1 MQLDQKADPAGDI
14 RIRLKSLGDDLGEI
28 FVERAAKF
36 KRASLFA
43 KIGLISIGSAIA
55 AIAQF
60 AQFPATGPTA
70 WQIAG
75 IGASVIVAVG
85 GIFVWLTEDD
95 APRELSTARK
105 AVEKAREALV
115 GYEELYEIVGEND
128 RLVYLIQAIYLMRS
142 VIEQAAGTSL
152 SEEKMAQ
159 LVLEA
164 CDRSL
169 PIAMGFQQADQWTLG
184 VYQARPLEGTR
195 RELVCVATKRAI
207 GCDPGVARKW
217 KEGTGIAGVSFSVRD
232 EVVIPDL
239 QAEGI
244 SSVFGSAANEVR
256 DYDTERYRS
265 MVAVPILVGKD
276 EEPWGVVAATND
288 QVAHFSATQGN
299 GLSNSEGA
307 RTLANMVALGVAIC
321 RIALNKT
328 QPKGFPTSS
337 TSDTENV

>member
-1 MQLDQKADPAGDI
+1 MRNHLNSGSDEDLRVRIKKLADE
-14 RIRLKSLGDDLGEI
+14 LGEI

-43 KIGLISIGSAIA
+43 KIGLISIGSAVA

-60 AQFPATGPTA
+60 AQFPPKGPSA

-115 GYEELYEIVGEND
+115 GYEEMYQIAAEND
-128 RLVYLIQAIYLMRS
+128 RLVFLIQAIYLMRS
-142 VIEQAAGTSL
+142 VIEQAASAAI
-152 SEEKMAQ
+152 SETKMAQ
-159 LVLEA
+159 LILEA

-184 VYQARPLEGTR
+184 IYQAEPLDDGR
-195 RELVCVATKRAI
+195 RELVCVSTKRAI
-207 GCDPGVARKW
+207 ECDPANARRW
-217 KEGTGIAGVSFSVRD
+217 KEGTGIAGVSFSIRD
-232 EVVIPDL
+232 EVIIPDL

-244 SSVFGSAANEVR
+244 GSVFGSAANEVR
-256 DYDTERYRS
+256 DYDIERYRS
-265 MVAVPILVGKD
+265 MVAVPILVGKHD
-276 EEPWGVVAATND
+276 EPWGVVAATND
-288 QVAHFSATQGN
+288 QVAHFSISQRD

-307 RTLANMVALGVAIC
+307 RALASMVALGISVC
-321 RIALNKT
+321 RGGLNNSPP
-328 QPKGFPTSS
+328 QGFPTVKSG
-337 TSDTENV
+337 DTGD

>member
-1 MQLDQKADPAGDI
+1 VRTEPDPESEEV
-14 RIRLKSLGDDLGEI
+14 RVRLKKLADELGEV

-43 KIGLISIGSAIA
+43 KIAFISIGSAVA
-55 AIAQF
+55 AIAQL
-60 AQFPATGPTA
+60 AQFPSTGPTA

-85 GIFVWLTEDD
+85 GIFVWITEDD
-95 APRELSTARK
+95 APRELSMARK

-115 GYEELYEIVGEND
+115 GYQELYEIASEND

-142 VIEQAAGTSL
+142 VIEQAAGSSTT
-152 SEEKMAQ
+152 ETRMAH

-184 VYQARPLEGTR
+184 VYEARPLDGTR

-207 GCDPGVARKW
+207 GCDPTTARKW
-217 KEGTGIAGVSFSVRD
+217 KEGTGIAGVSYSVRD
-232 EVVIPDL
+232 EVIIPDL

-244 SSVFGSAANEVR
+244 SSVFGTATNEVR

-265 MVAVPILVGKD
+265 MVAVPIMVGKD
-276 EEPWGVVAATND
+276 VEPWGVVAATND
-288 QVAHFSATQGN
+288 RVAHFSTSQRN
-299 GLSNSEGA
+299 GLSNVEGA
-307 RTLANMVALGVAIC
+307 RALANMIALGAAVC
-321 RIALNKT
+321 RIAMNNPS
-328 QPKGFPTSS
+328 PKGFPTSS
-337 TSDTENV
+337 TNGTDAS